1 MIFWL
6 IFIYI
11 YIYSHQLGKTFLFD
25 YHTYTD
31 HFRPMPTTRI
41 MLSLGLHACKSI
53 SVGLC
58 YDTIN
63 LVYGESW
70 LVRLQKSCALIIIL
84 ANSKAQIVNRG
95 VRLLVLKGNIACGSP
110 PTPRLG
116 HIFRGHVGGFKSTV
130 CQNSSCYWC
139 KLLSVLLFLSLF
151 NSPKCNQAWFMRH
164 HKMLWDHQETCFL
177 PTNMHRFFFLPLTFQ
192 ILIPNKKMRGFLTGN

>member
-1 MIFWL
+1 MHAFARIQIYRHIYSYYSKIFIVHTIFLYL
-6 IFIYI
+6 IYSGQNEKENCHLLISFRIQSGKTTEKNQTDILKLVTIIVATCCFGSSFSPTPTDDILAYLHIYI
-11 YIYSHQLGKTFLFD
+11 YIYSHQLQLGTTFLFD

-70 LVRLQKSCALIIIL
+70 LVRLQKSYALIIIL
-84 ANSKAQIVNRG
+84 ANSKAQIN
-95 VRLLVLKGNIACGSP
+95 CESWGS
-110 PTPRLG
+110 
-116 HIFRGHVGGFKSTV
+116 V
-130 CQNSSCYWC
+130 
-139 KLLSVLLFLSLF
+139 
-151 NSPKCNQAWFMRH
+151 
-164 HKMLWDHQETCFL
+164 TCSE
-177 PTNMHRFFFLPLTFQ
+177 
-192 ILIPNKKMRGFLTGN
+192 G